1 MSYKSFNEYLIE
13 SSKEATFTFGRFNP
27 PTIGHEKLIDSV
39 KKLSRGGVYR
49 IYASKSQD
57 AKKNPLDFKTKVKFL
72 RKMFPKH
79 ARSIM
84 SDADVRNVLDIAV
97 KLYDQGFTKIKMV
110 AGSDRIKEF
119 DILLNK
125 YNGVKS
131 RHGYYNFEGAISVVS
146 AGSRDP
152 DADGAKGMSASKM
165 RDAAAKGDL
174 QTFSDGVPEIPGD
187 SQLPLY
193 YAVRKGMGLKKE
205 SFRKHIELPPV
216 SEAREDYI
224 EGSLFNKGDR
234 VKIKNSGIV
243 GDIIVCGSNYVI
255 VEEKESSTRKRC
267 WLDAVE
273 LYEEHGAGDFGTS
286 KLTKKYSKETPGQDV
301 KENAPANFMRLA
313 SAGWTKMAKDF
324 SRFDK
329 GIAKLAQKA
338 SQLARK
344 GNDTF
349 QKWFKSLPYEDRL
362 VLAGEIAHYTKQKD
376 KTVEKMLDFK
386 FEGVQEKKKEGK
398 KTQKQDPDI
407 KDRPGS
413 QPAGYFAKDADGDE
427 MAKSTKQARARHF
440 EKGAKKDDDDPS
452 AYKPAPGDARAKT
465 KPSKHTQK
473 FKQMYGENM
482 LSFEDYNVQEQDT
495 DAAIRKKAD
504 KSGMPFGILK
514 QVFNRGVAAW
524 RTGHRPGTT
533 SVQWG
538 LARVNSFVT
547 KSDGTWGKADKD
559 LAAKVRG
566 S

>member
-1 MSYKSFNEYLIE
+1 MSYKSFNEYIVE

-27 PTIGHEKLIDSV
+27 PTIGHEKLIDNV

-216 SEAREDYI
+216 SETREDYI
-224 EGSLFNKGDR
+224 EGSLFNKGDN
-234 VKIKNSGIV
+234 VIIKETQQKGV
-243 GDIIVCGSNYVI
+243 VRVCGSNYLL
-255 VEEKESSTRKRC
+255 VELNEGGRKRC
-267 WLDAVE
+267 WLDSVQLDE
-273 LYEEHGAGDFGTS
+273 YAGEFGTPE
-286 KLTKKYSKETPGQDV
+286 LTKKYKKETPGQTV
-301 KENAPANFMRLA
+301 K
-313 SAGWTKMAKDF
+313 
-324 SRFDK
+324 
-329 GIAKLAQKA
+329 
-338 SQLARK
+338 
-344 GNDTF
+344 
-349 QKWFKSLPYEDRL
+349 
-362 VLAGEIAHYTKQKD
+362 
-376 KTVEKMLDFK
+376 
-386 FEGVQEKKKEGK
+386 EKKKEGK

-547 KSDGTWGKADKD
+547 KSSGTWGKADKD